1 MGRHIYSDSESSS
14 SAQEKDPEEQA
25 TVESNVSDS
34 QNQQT
39 IRTKAAMKEFVPGT
53 AATTAST
60 THASSKP
67 KSTREGKDAKEAGTS
82 IGNSTKSKTMT
93 NAKLLYPADLLVVPQ
108 RQAAKKA
115 SENMR
120 STNLATALQPDAS
133 DRVREPETNSIPT
146 SAKNKLKDSS
156 SRAALETDK
165 CSLEKVRPKEQPQK
179 AGGKA
184 SDSAPAE
191 RGKRGRP
198 PKVPKDPRPPSTLE
212 KEKPS
217 VPTPSQ
223 TKPPPS
229 ATTPAS
235 VKTNFAVSLVPQRQA
250 AKKAAEQLKSS
261 KPVQETFSIGNDTSE
276 KEPVTAATGSGAG
289 ASASVATT
297 PVKPTRRTS
306 LKESPITPKELLSSG
321 QRCRG
326 ELVE

>member
-1 MGRHIYSDSESSS
+1 MDRDAEESLSSDESEELLPLRGERQRETTTTTGLVTTGSATNRKMGRHIYSDSESSS

-179 AGGKA
+179 AGGNLQLDWRTNCA
-184 SDSAPAE
+184 GA
-191 RGKRGRP
+191 
-198 PKVPKDPRPPSTLE
+198 VPGFEVHPRT
-212 KEKPS
+212 
-217 VPTPSQ
+217 
-223 TKPPPS
+223 
-229 ATTPAS
+229 AYG
-235 VKTNFAVSLVPQRQA
+235 QA
-250 AKKAAEQLKSS
+250 AKW
-261 KPVQETFSIGNDTSE
+261 
-276 KEPVTAATGSGAG
+276 
-289 ASASVATT
+289 
-297 PVKPTRRTS
+297 
-306 LKESPITPKELLSSG
+306 
-321 QRCRG
+321 
-326 ELVE
+326 